1 MKYFRKFNTIEEY
14 NNAALDLPGV
24 SMTTNDREIY
34 YNPYS
39 PPTYPTPG
47 LNDSDQIT
55 QYILDYFTDREGIT
69 LVVDT
74 PLYHQVS
81 QEDNIDQWSMTA
93 HDEQDNL
100 SRFEIY
106 YEPSDGSIT
115 FFNI

>member
-1 MKYFRKFNTIEEY
+1 MTKHITLFDTTAEY
-14 NNAALDLPGV
+14 NNASLDLPNV
-24 SMTTNDREIY
+24 SYTQDDLKVH
-34 YNPYS
+34 YNPY
-39 PPTYPTPG
+39 PTYPTPG

-55 QYILDYFTDREGIT
+55 QYIFDYFTNVEGIT

-74 PLYHQVS
+74 PLYHQIS

-115 FFNI
+115 FYTI